1 MRRVLAIVDRDGAY
15 ASRLAAYFNDRETTG
30 LKATAFTDLE
40 TYRKYRKNVMV
51 EILLISEELA
61 AKAHGM
67 TEGAKIILLSEDG
80 FVTDGENRPFHA
92 PAVFKYMPADRLG
105 REIMNLY
112 ADDDTHVIQRVSS
125 GDCEILGIYSPAN
138 RCGKTTLALTL
149 GLVRAERGRTLLI
162 SLEEYAGVFRSIVR
176 DPVTDFSDVVYCYL
190 QNSWSWS
197 RLKGTVHSFG
207 PLDFIPPVRCAED
220 VSLLPS
226 EDMTALLR
234 RIAEE
239 SGYATVIIDFGSFG
253 RRAVELLDLCGRIFL
268 PVPEDPAAE
277 LKVESFYEY
286 LEKIGRSELKD
297 RIVKCRLPWEPE
309 NAQAA
314 ARGLISAYESGA
326 LREFAERLH

>member
-1 MRRVLAIVDRDGAY
+1 MR
-15 ASRLAAYFNDRETTG
+15 
-30 LKATAFTDLE
+30 
-40 TYRKYRKNVMV
+40 
-51 EILLISEELA
+51 
-61 AKAHGM
+61 
-67 TEGAKIILLSEDG
+67 
-80 FVTDGENRPFHA
+80 EN
-92 PAVFKYMPADRLG
+92 
-105 REIMNLY
+105 
-112 ADDDTHVIQRVSS
+112 
-125 GDCEILGIYSPAN
+125 
-138 RCGKTTLALTL
+138 L